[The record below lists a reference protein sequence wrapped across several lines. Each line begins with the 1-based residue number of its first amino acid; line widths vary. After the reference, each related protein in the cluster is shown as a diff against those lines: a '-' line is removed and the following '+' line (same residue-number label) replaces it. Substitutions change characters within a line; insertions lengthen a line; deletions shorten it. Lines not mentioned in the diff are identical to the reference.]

1 MNTKYYTL
9 LIPATIA
16 TAYKLRLAPT
26 DDHQLSSSIICLFPS
41 GCEEATKELERYK
54 VSEDTEMW

>member
-1 MNTKYYTL
+1 MTCTVHVSQCTVYVS
-9 LIPATIA
+9 
-16 TAYKLRLAPT
+16 T
-26 DDHQLSSSIICLFPS
+26 DRHVSVYNDHQLSSSIICLFPS